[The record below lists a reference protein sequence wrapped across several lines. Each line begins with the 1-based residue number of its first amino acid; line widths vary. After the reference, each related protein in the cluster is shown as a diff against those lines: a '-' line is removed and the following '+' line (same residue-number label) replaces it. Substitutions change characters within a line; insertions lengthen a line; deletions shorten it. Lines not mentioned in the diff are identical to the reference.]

1 MATFGGN
8 FFNNTQQNTQQP
20 AQQAFSF
27 AQPQAQQPQATTAPF
42 GSSFHFTPAPAS
54 APNAFSFPVGSTQP
68 LPQQQQQQQQKPDPI
83 KNDPGS
89 KLVSSGEHARVVD
102 LKELNVEKE
111 GKKNAV
117 GDELIEALRN
127 TNTQISI
134 SHIAAAANKAKIET
148 IRQTFSDLRSK
159 MASCEQ
165 RVSKVVSSQGRIKK
179 HGLTPLREELD
190 WVSRQVH
197 TAHERTR
204 LFDAALQASY
214 VEGGGGGGRGMR
226 SALPSPILQEVEEL
240 SRNRAR
246 VLLAHLRETED
257 VSRSL
262 GNSPIGIGEG
272 TSSQSHLQMQLR
284 PESKLAAE
292 VNHMLSVLF
301 PSLGGALATIAA
313 ENVHRLE
320 TECSQ
325 LRTTLETVLDKA
337 NVGGGGVGT
346 GRPRLSPFDESDYAE
361 NEKKDNERRQIKK
374 GLEDKLKSTLKET
387 AKKAAE
393 KKAEEA
399 KAEAAKVVQPG
410 VAATPGVPLAGGFN
424 QPAQPQQGG
433 NLFNTFGNAAPTA
446 PMFGAP
452 APSTGA
458 FSFPAPAAQA
468 APAPNAFGANFGAF
482 PVFGTQTQAQPQAQQ
497 TNKKKK

>member
-262 GNSPIGIGEG
+262 GNSPIGIGAG
-272 TSSQSHLQMQLR
+272 TISQSHLQMQQR
-284 PESKLAAE
+284 PEAKLAAE

-313 ENVHRLE
+313 ENVHRME

-325 LRTTLETVLDKA
+325 LRTTLENVLDKA
-337 NVGGGGVGT
+337 NVGGGGI

-410 VAATPGVPLAGGFN
+410 VAAAPGVPLAGGFN
-424 QPAQPQQGG
+424 QPTQPQQGG
-433 NLFNTFGNAAPTA
+433 NLFNTFGNAAPAA

-458 FSFPAPAAQA
+458 FSFTAPAAQA
-468 APAPNAFGANFGAF
+468 APAPNAFGANFGGF
-482 PVFGTQTQAQPQAQQ
+482 PGFGTQTQAQPQPQQ

>member
-262 GNSPIGIGEG
+262 GNSPIGIGAG
-272 TSSQSHLQMQLR
+272 TISQSHLQMQQR
-284 PESKLAAE
+284 PEAKLAAE

-313 ENVHRLE
+313 ENVHRME

-337 NVGGGGVGT
+337 NVGGGGI

-399 KAEAAKVVQPG
+399 KAEAAKAVQPG
-410 VAATPGVPLAGGFN
+410 VAAAPGVPLAGGFN
-424 QPAQPQQGG
+424 QPTQPQQGG
-433 NLFNTFGNAAPTA
+433 IYLIHLVMLHLLLQCLEHQHLLLEHSLLLHKLLHKLHLLQMLLVQILVDSLGLA
-446 PMFGAP
+446 
-452 APSTGA
+452 S
-458 FSFPAPAAQA
+458 
-468 APAPNAFGANFGAF
+468 
-482 PVFGTQTQAQPQAQQ
+482 QTQAQPQPQQ